1 MLPNASRLALLAVL
15 AAFSPLARALDLSV
29 DVTTDYRIENTLV
42 AYHSSDPFDEGAAL
56 MGAFDPGTYHYDVTI
71 DGTMDDYRDYSYT
84 LAATYLDPQ
93 GVEGVVIGLRPDVA
107 RTSVGLSFAEVFPGR
122 TSEARLVELIKGSAS
137 GDWMDAFMLRD
148 FFTRHLDVLP
158 LWQSGG
164 TLVGFSRA
172 RTVGSVGISAA
183 PVPEPA
189 SLAAVSVGLLAL
201 RRRRK

>member
-1 MLPNASRLALLAVL
+1 MFRSLTLLSLALLVP
-15 AAFSPLARALDLSV
+15 FARAVDLSF
-29 DVTTDYRIENTLV
+29 DVTSDYRIENTLV
-42 AYHSSDPFDEGAAL
+42 AYHSSSPFDEGAAL
-56 MGAFDPGTYHYDVTI
+56 MGAFDPGTYHYEATL

-93 GVEGVVIGLRPDVA
+93 GVEGVVIGLRPDFA
-107 RTSVGLSFAEVFPGR
+107 RSSVGMSFAEVFPGR
-122 TSEARLVELIKGSAS
+122 TSESRLVELIKGSAS

-148 FFTRHLDVLP
+148 FFTRHLSVLP

-172 RTVGSVGISAA
+172 RPVGSVGISAA

-189 SLAAVSVGLLAL
+189 PFAILSLGVLAF